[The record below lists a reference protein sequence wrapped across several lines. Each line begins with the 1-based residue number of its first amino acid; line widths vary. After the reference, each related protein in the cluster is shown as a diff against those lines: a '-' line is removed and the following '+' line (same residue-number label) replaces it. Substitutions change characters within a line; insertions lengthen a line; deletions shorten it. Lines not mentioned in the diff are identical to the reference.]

1 MSAWGLAWRTVV
13 HNPARALLAVGGV
26 AVIGALLFNML
37 LLSRGLLVS
46 FRDLLDTAGF
56 DVRVMANGGSLAHRV
71 PLTDATSLAEA
82 IRRLPGVQ
90 RVGMIRTDAAT
101 ASVSGDNTNG
111 TSVAFVGSSEGALGG
126 AWDIVKG
133 SPLSDGAAAGDSTPF
148 IVSTKLATLL
158 HLSPGSPLRIHVTL
172 PGSASALPSLDGRVI
187 GIGVFRFESADD
199 YTVATTLRGF
209 QLAHGATGGIDEAD
223 LVLVASNPATGANAT
238 ATAIATLRPGL
249 RIYSNE
255 QVVEQFNVHAFSYF
269 RQISVV
275 LSSMTLAFAF
285 LLVATLLT
293 MSVNQRLGEVAALRA
308 LGFPR
313 RRIAANLLCE
323 SALLVGIGGV
333 AALPLGGVLAV
344 VLDRILRSMPGVP
357 ERLHFFVFEPRTVA
371 LHAAL
376 MAMTGVVAAL
386 YPIWLAARLPI
397 AETLRREIVS

>member
-13 HNPARALLAVGGV
+13 HQPARALLAVGGV

-56 DVRVMANGGSLAHRV
+56 DLRAMAAEGSLAHRV
-71 PLTDATSLAEA
+71 PLGDATSLAEE
-82 IRRLPGVQ
+82 IRRLPAVQ
-90 RVGMIRTDAAT
+90 RVGLLRFDAAT
-101 ASVSGDNTNG
+101 ASVPGGNG
-111 TSVAFVGSSEGALGG
+111 AAAGVTLVGSSASAIGG
-126 AWDIVKG
+126 SWDIVKG
-133 SPLSDGAAAGDSTPF
+133 ASLPDPARPDDPTPF
-148 IVSTKLATLL
+148 IVSGKLAALL
-158 HLSPGSPLRIHVTL
+158 HLSPGSALRLRVTL
-172 PGSASALPSLDGRVI
+172 PGAASALPSLDGRVV
-187 GIGVFRFESADD
+187 GIGVFQFESADE
-199 YTVATTLRGF
+199 YTVTTSLHGF
-209 QLAHGATGGIDEAD
+209 QMAHGAGGDDDEAD
-223 LVLVASNPATGANAT
+223 LVLVASNPGAGSNVVAD
-238 ATAIATLRPGL
+238 AIAKLRPGL
-249 RIYSNE
+249 RVYSNE
-255 QVVEQFNVHAFSYF
+255 QVLEQFNEHAFTYF

-275 LSSMTLAFAF
+275 LSTLTLAFAF

-323 SALLVGIGGV
+323 SALLVGIGGA
-333 AALPLGGVLAV
+333 AALPLGGALAV